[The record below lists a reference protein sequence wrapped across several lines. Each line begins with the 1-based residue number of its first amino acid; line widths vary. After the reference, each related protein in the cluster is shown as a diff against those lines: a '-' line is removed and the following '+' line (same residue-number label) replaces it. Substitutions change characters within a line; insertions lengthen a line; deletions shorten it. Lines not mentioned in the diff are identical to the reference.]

1 MNLSIHKTHTRND
14 LIYMID
20 HLPLPIQYA
29 KGDMKDDLK
38 KKISQTI
45 STSKSLSFKS
55 LRYPEIT
62 SITELIC
69 YLKLENPRRRMTSKE
84 KDNIIALSKKIIHY
98 CDMDYRVELCEYE
111 TEQDIIDDLN
121 YIRQYGDLLSV
132 RKACMRYNLQSGVIK
147 LEPVLSVE
155 KQEMIRKKRE
165 KKSLASR
172 VKFQRKDV
180 ILHFD

>member
-14 LIYMID
+14 LISMID
-20 HLPLPIQYA
+20 HLPLPLQYA

-38 KKISQTI
+38 QKISAIITEH
-45 STSKSLSFKS
+45 KSLSFKS
-55 LRYPEIT
+55 LKYPEVT
-62 SITELIC
+62 NITELIC

-98 CDMDYRVELCEYE
+98 CDMDYRVELSDYRE
-111 TEQDIIDDLN
+111 EQEIIDDLN

-132 RKACMRYNLQSGVIK
+132 RKACTRYNLQSGVVK

-155 KQEMIRKKRE
+155 KQEALKKKRD

-172 VKFQRKDV
+172 VKFKYNPVVLR
-180 ILHFD
+180 FD